1 MSINHQHEIP
11 RPEPS
16 ARETWGLKGNEAEGI
31 RSEVDWARGAGSL
44 SMQLLL
50 PAARPVAFAIPFGV
64 SQLPDTAIAAHSASQ
79 LSAQTGR
86 RGLLVAA
93 APWMPAGHRSWRKS
107 PKKKIRR
114 DDSLVGMVYW
124 QPTRWLLSA

>member
-64 SQLPDTAIAAHSASQ
+64 SQLPDTATQHPQ
-79 LSAQTGR
+79 LVSCQLKQGA
-86 RGLLVAA
+86 VAC
-93 APWMPAGHRSWRKS
+93 W
-107 PKKKIRR
+107 
-114 DDSLVGMVYW
+114 
-124 QPTRWLLSA
+124 